1 MEPTNSEKQGTSVHD
16 EKATMEGVN
25 YEALPLQD
33 IPEGYYARSA
43 EEKAL
48 NRAVNRKMDLFLL
61 PFLSILYLF
70 NGLDR
75 GNVGNAQ
82 TQGTIVE
89 RKKLCV
95 KFRHAK
101 RIS

>member
-1 MEPTNSEKQGTSVHD
+1 MEPTSKEKEGTSIHD
-16 EKATMEGVN
+16 EKVAMEGVDG
-25 YEALPLQD
+25 EALPLQNVTN
-33 IPEGYYARSA
+33 GYYPWSE

-48 NRAVNRKMDLFLL
+48 SRAVNRKMDLFLL

-82 TQGTIVE
+82 TQGTTVE
-89 RKKLCV
+89 RKELCV
-95 KFRHAK
+95 KYC
-101 RIS
+101 SC